1 MGRYVRLAS
10 HVSGSF
16 EDLSQDIS
24 RQPIPEVPATSS
36 SAWNAL
42 LRSTMTDVISP
53 KAEGWRSGLDA
64 LLVFVRLLL
73 LPSFMVKQFQQIHIR
88 MKLGLFS
95 AIVTAFI
102 VPSLAA
108 LKQDEIARTNELLM
122 NITNIM
128 IRLSDTNV
136 SNLNLATP
144 AIFVPEPSDVRFN
157 VYLTLSLI
165 ISVLTSFSLLSA

>member
-1 MGRYVRLAS
+1 
-10 HVSGSF
+10 
-16 EDLSQDIS
+16 
-24 RQPIPEVPATSS
+24 
-36 SAWNAL
+36 
-42 LRSTMTDVISP
+42 
-53 KAEGWRSGLDA
+53 
-64 LLVFVRLLL
+64 
-73 LPSFMVKQFQQIHIR
+73 
-88 MKLGLFS
+88 
-95 AIVTAFI
+95 
-102 VPSLAA
+102 
-108 LKQDEIARTNELLM
+108 M